1 MFIVLYRPQYLTF
14 QTHKLPLVVVRT
26 IQKVPQ
32 PVLWCRHRQQL
43 GCNRLKVSIRAVSSY
58 LQSNYCRFGLT
69 LLLTATLILTIP
81 VDGPLHNDWVCSAE
95 GIERDL
101 GKVGGGAASSGKTST
116 GVSRTVTRGVNLS
129 GADFSEQDLSGVSF
143 QQSLLRETDFH
154 KAKLVSASFFGAELS
169 YANLEDADLTEAN
182 LELANLRNANLK
194 NAVLRRAY
202 FSGNTRLE
210 NVNIEGADLSEVI
223 LRKDQKKYLCSIA
236 KGTNSHTGVET
247 KVSLGCSG
255 N

>member
-1 MFIVLYRPQYLTF
+1 MKISLPTHPVTSVHVFQRRCRSSLISHCLLQRGCFVSPNFSISDVSCCLKTNCFRTGVAFLLAAIVTTTLPSVSTF
-14 QTHKLPLVVVRT
+14 NMSWL
-26 IQKVPQ
+26 
-32 PVLWCRHRQQL
+32 C
-43 GCNRLKVSIRAVSSY
+43 Y
-58 LQSNYCRFGLT
+58 
-69 LLLTATLILTIP
+69 
-81 VDGPLHNDWVCSAE
+81 AE

-129 GADFSEQDLSGVSF
+129 GADFSKQELSGVSF

-154 KAKLVSASFFGAELS
+154 AAKLVSASFFGAELS

-182 LELANLRNANLK
+182 LELANLRNAKLK

-210 NVNIEGADLSEVI
+210 NVDIEGADFSEVI

-247 KVSLGCSG
+247 KASLGCSSD
-255 N
+255 

>member
-1 MFIVLYRPQYLTF
+1 MTVTF
-14 QTHKLPLVVVRT
+14 TLPLDCSFNN
-26 IQKVPQ
+26 
-32 PVLWCRHRQQL
+32 LWTCH
-43 GCNRLKVSIRAVSSY
+43 
-58 LQSNYCRFGLT
+58 
-69 LLLTATLILTIP
+69 
-81 VDGPLHNDWVCSAE
+81 AE

-101 GKVGGGAASSGKTST
+101 GKVGGGAASSGKKTT

-154 KAKLVSASFFGAELS
+154 GAKLVSASFFGAELS

-182 LELANLRNANLK
+182 LELANLRSAKLK

-210 NVNIEGADLSEVI
+210 NVDIDGADFSEVI
-223 LRKDQKKYLCSIA
+223 LRKDQKKYLCNIA
-236 KGTNSHTGVET
+236 NGTNSHTGVET
-247 KVSLGCSG
+247 KTSLGCNSS
-255 N
+255 